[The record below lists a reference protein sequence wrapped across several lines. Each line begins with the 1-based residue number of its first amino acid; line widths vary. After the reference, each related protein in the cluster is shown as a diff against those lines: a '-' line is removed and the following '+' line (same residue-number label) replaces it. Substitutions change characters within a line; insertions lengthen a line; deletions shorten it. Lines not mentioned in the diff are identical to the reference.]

1 MNILYREATQNDIEL
16 IATIRVSLI
25 NEDSG
30 LTDGEKST
38 LYRNNFIYL
47 QNAMKSGLYFA
58 FLAYYGEKCVGT
70 SSACLYSVLP
80 GKKLPKGKQAYIQNV
95 YVFPEYR
102 RKGVGMELIRLTVCK
117 AIKMGH
123 SRITLSATE
132 KGSALF
138 KKCGFVKV
146 PDVGLT
152 DMEYATDDW
161 QS

>member
-1 MNILYREATQNDIEL
+1 MNVLYKEATQSDIEL

-30 LTDGEKST
+30 LTESEKDT
-38 LYRNNFIYL
+38 LYQNNFNYM
-47 QNAMKSGLYFA
+47 QDAMSAGQYFA
-58 FLAYYGEKCVGT
+58 FLAYCGKECVGT

-80 GKKLPKGKQAYIQNV
+80 GKKLSKGKQAYIQNV
-95 YVFPEYR
+95 YVLPEYR
-102 RKGVGMELIRLTVCK
+102 RNGIGMELIRLTVFK
-117 AIKMGH
+117 AIEMGH

-138 KKCGFVKV
+138 RKCGFVNM

-152 DMEYATDDW
+152 DMEYAENN
-161 QS
+161 